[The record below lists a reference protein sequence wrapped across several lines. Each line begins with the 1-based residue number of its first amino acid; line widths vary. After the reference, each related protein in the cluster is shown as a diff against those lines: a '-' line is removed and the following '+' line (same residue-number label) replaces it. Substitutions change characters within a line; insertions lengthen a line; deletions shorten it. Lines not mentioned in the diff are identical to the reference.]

1 MELLRKSIERTTP
14 LTDDEWKLIT
24 EKSKRIR
31 LKKGEFLQTQNS
43 FVVYE
48 CFVLRGGFKT
58 YILNENG
65 SETVIFF
72 TFRNEWIC
80 DLNAF
85 YHKKQASYN
94 IRALEDSELIV
105 VTKPAKDLL
114 FTKIPKLVNFH
125 IHMIEKA
132 NIVLQQRVLDLMN
145 KTSKERYADF
155 IQKNRERLHTVNNKN
170 LSSYLGISQ
179 EFLSRIKRE
188 TEVYNHENR

>member
-1 MELLRKSIERTTP
+1 MDLLRKSIERVTP
-14 LTDDEWKLIT
+14 LTDGEWKLIV

-31 LKKGEFLQTQNS
+31 LKKGEFLQTQHS

-48 CFVLRGGFKT
+48 CFVLNGSFKT
-58 YILNENG
+58 YIMGENG
-65 SETVIFF
+65 TETVIFF
-72 TFRNEWIC
+72 TFGNEWIC

-94 IRALEDSELIV
+94 IRALEDSELVV
-105 VTKPAKDLL
+105 VTKPAKDVL
-114 FTKIPKLVNFH
+114 FSKIPKLVNFH

-155 IQKNRERLHTVNNKN
+155 IEKNAGRLQKVNNKN

-179 EFLSRIKRE
+179 EFLSKIKRE
-188 TEVYNHENR
+188 GEVYNEKAR

>member
-1 MELLRKSIERTTP
+1 MDLLRKSIERITP
-14 LTDDEWKLIT
+14 LTDEEWRLIL
-24 EKSKRIR
+24 EKSKCIQ

-48 CFVLRGGFKT
+48 CFVLSGCFKT
-58 YILNENG
+58 YIMNENG
-65 SETVIFF
+65 TETVIFF
-72 TFRNEWIC
+72 TFGNEWIC

-94 IRALEDSELIV
+94 IRALEDIELIII
-105 VTKPAKDLL
+105 TKPAKDVL

-125 IHMIEKA
+125 IYMIEKA

-155 IQKNRERLHTVNNKN
+155 IHKNADRLRTVNNKN

-179 EFLSRIKRE
+179 EFLSRIKKE
-188 TEVYNHENR
+188 GEVYNGHAR